1 MKHRNLPRRRM
12 LNRTVD
18 RIIKCRGRMLR
29 KMRSLEIAKTV
40 MKLYSGDS
48 SEKSHSNEKK
58 NVATIEFQ
66 IQRIHR
72 EDDDDEALRPR
83 RLRSFLSADRD
94 LDLGLRAGGGD
105 LPPRPPLG
113 GERLRPAYR
122 GGDRP

>member
-1 MKHRNLPRRRM
+1 MKHRNLPRCRM

-18 RIIKCRGRMLR
+18 RVIKCRGQMLR
-29 KMRSLEIAKTV
+29 KMKSLEIAKTG
-40 MKLYSGDS
+40 MKLYSEDS
-48 SEKSHSNEKK
+48 SEKSPSNEKK
-58 NVATIEFQ
+58 NVVTIEFQ